1 MDLRSILMG
10 MAFVI
15 MWSSAFTSA
24 RMIVA
29 DAPPLTALALRFL
42 LSGLIGVGLA
52 RLMGQSWRLTPYRQ
66 TTQSARYCFSRD
78 RRTVETA
85 EMHKREVRKGT

>member
-1 MDLRSILMG
+1 MDLRAIGLG
-10 MAFVI
+10 LAFAF

-42 LSGLIGVGLA
+42 ISGVLGIAVA
-52 RLMGQSWRLTPYRQ
+52 RAMGQTWTLTRTQWRSTLNTG
-66 TTQSARYCFSRD
+66 SRCP
-78 RRTVETA
+78 RALLV
-85 EMHKREVRKGT
+85 

>member
-42 LSGLIGVGLA
+42 LLGLIGVGLP
-52 RLMGQSWRLTPYRQ
+52 RLMGQRWHLTPYQ
-66 TTQSARYCFSRD
+66 CSATEVVGICHNALYLGLNLHPIQH
-78 RRTVETA
+78 VEA
-85 EMHKREVRKGT
+85 